1 MHTQNTDSK
10 THLVKDLGMLRLV
23 PTGGA
28 VRRLISFDIDG
39 TLEVGDPPGAIPLSA
54 VRQARHLGF
63 VIGSCSD
70 RPISYQQGLW
80 EKHDV
85 PMQFTVLKQ
94 QLATVRAEFDVEYY
108 LHIGDTDVDEM
119 MAKGAGFDFL
129 HSIDDDVE
137 AFMLEHQ
144 LHP

>member
-1 MHTQNTDSK
+1 
-10 THLVKDLGMLRLV
+10 MLRLV
-23 PTGGA
+23 LTGGA

-39 TLEVGDPPGAIPLSA
+39 TLEVGDPPGVIPLSA
-54 VRQARHLGF
+54 VRRARHLGF

-94 QLATVRAEFDVEYY
+94 QLAIVRADFDVDYY
-108 LHIGDTDVDEM
+108 LHIGDTEVDEM

-137 AFMLEHQ
+137 AFMSEHQ

>member
-1 MHTQNTDSK
+1 
-10 THLVKDLGMLRLV
+10 MLRLIL
-23 PTGGA
+23 TGGA

-39 TLEVGDPPGAIPLSA
+39 TLEVGDPPGVIPLSA

-63 VIGSCSD
+63 VVGSCSD
-70 RPISYQQGLW
+70 RPISYQKRLW

-94 QLATVRAEFDVEYY
+94 QLAIVRAEFDVEHY
-108 LHIGDTDVDEM
+108 LHIGDTEVDEM

-137 AFMLEHQ
+137 TFMLEHQ
-144 LHP
+144 LHS